1 MAPMN
6 AGPIFR
12 SLTVPLLV
20 LGLFASPALA
30 ARRHA
35 GAPQDVQGLPK
46 VDNLPLIKVPA
57 KGPGG
62 DEFAVLLTGDGGWA
76 ETDRGL
82 SKALVK
88 GGIPVVGWNSLH
100 YFLKRR
106 EPERAAKD
114 LERIVRHFL
123 ALWHKEKVILIGYSF
138 GADVMPFLAARL
150 PADLAEKVS
159 LIALLGPSESA
170 DFRFHPREWLG
181 KPSPEYRPVTPE
193 IEKLAGKE
201 ILCFYGETEK
211 KNTLCLKLRAGLVQ
225 PTARPGT
232 HIVGKNYGPI
242 AEAILAHRRTAPL

>member
-1 MAPMN
+1 MMK
-6 AGPIFR
+6 AGPLSR
-12 SLTVPLLV
+12 PLTAPLL
-20 LGLFASPALA
+20 LTLTLFTSPALA
-30 ARRHA
+30 ARHHA
-35 GAPQDVQGLPK
+35 EVPPDVQGFPK
-46 VDNLPLIKVPA
+46 VDNLPLVKVPT
-57 KGPGG
+57 KGPGS

-76 ETDRGL
+76 ETDKGL

-88 GGIPVVGWNSLH
+88 GGVPVVGWNSLR

-106 EPERAAKD
+106 DPDRAAKD
-114 LERIVRHFL
+114 LERILRHFL

-150 PADLAEKVS
+150 PPDLAEKVS

-181 KPSPEYRPVTPE
+181 KPSPEHRPVTPE

-201 ILCFYGETEK
+201 ILCFYGETERK
-211 KNTLCLKLRAGLVQ
+211 TTLCLKLRSGLVR
-225 PTARPGT
+225 PMARPGT

-242 AEAILAHRRTAPL
+242 AAAILAHGRTAP

>member
-1 MAPMN
+1 MN

-12 SLTVPLLV
+12 LLAPLL
-20 LGLFASPALA
+20 LALTLFTSA
-30 ARRHA
+30 AFAARHA
-35 GAPQDVQGLPK
+35 GDPPDVKGIPR
-46 VDNLPLIKVPA
+46 VDNLPLIKIPA
-57 KGPGG
+57 KGSGG

-76 ETDRGL
+76 QTDRGL
-82 SKALVK
+82 SQALAK
-88 GGIPVVGWNSLH
+88 GGIPVIGWNSLH

-114 LERIVRHFL
+114 LERILRHYL
-123 ALWHKEKVILIGYSF
+123 PLWRKEKVILIGYSF

-150 PADLAEKVS
+150 PPDLAEKVS
-159 LIALLGPSESA
+159 MIALLGPSESA

-211 KNTLCLKLRAGLVQ
+211 KTTLCLKLHAGLVQ
-225 PTARPGT
+225 PLARPGT

-242 AEAILAHRRTAPL
+242 AAAILAHARTAH

>member
-1 MAPMN
+1 MN
-6 AGPIFR
+6 AAPISR
-12 SLTVPLLV
+12 ALTAFLLA
-20 LGLFASPALA
+20 LGLFTSAAPA
-30 ARRHA
+30 ARHRA
-35 GAPQDVQGLPK
+35 EDPPDVQGLPR

-88 GGIPVVGWNSLH
+88 GGVPVVGWNSLH

-106 EPERAAKD
+106 EPDRAARD
-114 LERIVRHFL
+114 LERILRHFL
-123 ALWHKEKVILIGYSF
+123 LLWHKEKVILIGYSF

-159 LIALLGPSESA
+159 MIALLGPSESA

-181 KPSPEYRPVTPE
+181 KPSPEYRPVPPE

-211 KNTLCLKLRAGLVQ
+211 KTTLCLKLRAGLVQ
-225 PTARPGT
+225 PLARPGT

-242 AEAILAHRRTAPL
+242 AAAILAHRRTTP

>member
-1 MAPMN
+1 MN
-6 AGPIFR
+6 AGPISR
-12 SLTVPLLV
+12 SLTAILLA
-20 LGLFASPALA
+20 LGLFSSFPAFA
-30 ARRHA
+30 GRRTGDPPDA
-35 GAPQDVQGLPK
+35 QGLPR

-57 KGPGG
+57 KGSGG

-76 ETDRGL
+76 ETDKGL

-88 GGIPVVGWNSLH
+88 GGVPVVGWNSLH

-106 EPERAAKD
+106 EPDRATKD
-114 LERIVRHFL
+114 LERILRHFL

-138 GADVMPFLAARL
+138 GADVMPFLATRL
-150 PADLAEKVS
+150 PPDLAEKVS

-181 KPSPEYRPVTPE
+181 KPSPEYRPVAPE

-211 KNTLCLKLRAGLVQ
+211 QTTLCLKLRAGLVQ
-225 PTARPGT
+225 PMARPGT

-242 AEAILAHRRTAPL
+242 AEAILAHRQTAPL